1 MGKLWKKVG
10 VYNSFDEAYAA
21 RNEIVAENVLEEY
34 FEIKIKRCDQGG
46 KSFMVKIRYNEPEKK
61 AKPKKKAKKKS

>member
-10 VYNSFDEAYAA
+10 VYNSFDEAFTV
-21 RNEIVAENVLEEY
+21 RDQIVAENAAEKY

-46 KSFMVKIRYNEPEKK
+46 KFYMIKIRYNEPEKITEK
-61 AKPKKKAKKKS
+61 KKKSKKKS